1 MIGQTFSHYRVLSR
15 LGEGGMGE
23 VFLAEDVRLHRP
35 VALKMLRREPQAGEA
50 HAKLLREARAA
61 SALNHPN
68 IAVIYEIDE
77 VDHGD
82 GPMAF
87 LAMEY
92 VAGQTLG
99 EWSKGAERD
108 LDSVLDVVRQVA
120 DALAEAHAR
129 GVIHRDVKPSNIVVS
144 DSQRVKVL
152 DFGLAAHHPLAD
164 ETSSTW
170 SRDPARYSSSRTLT
184 GTFAYMSPEQAL
196 GKEID
201 PRTDIFSLGVVLY
214 EVLAGHP
221 PFAGD
226 NAVEV
231 LDAILHQEPPPLA
244 LSDPRLP
251 QVERVLR
258 RMLAKDRNQRYASL
272 ADVSQEL
279 ATLRGGGAVSVEPA
293 QPSAVVAVL
302 AFANITRNAEDD
314 WLGTGIAE
322 TVMADLKNVEGLAV
336 IGRERI
342 HEALRRL
349 GAPDGDADERLA
361 VRVGR
366 AVGARWV
373 LSGGV
378 QRLGDVVRVTARL
391 TEVAGGALVR
401 TVKIDGRVS
410 EIFELQDRI
419 VRELSSGLRLSLPP
433 AGRDDET
440 HVVAAYEAFSK
451 GVLNVRSESYESLDR
466 GLLFFERAIALDP
479 GYARAHQELG
489 SVYFSKGD
497 YLVAPELYE
506 RAITCFRRALE
517 LRPGQARS
525 WRELGG
531 ALVALGRE
539 DEGIAAIRR
548 ALEIDPADAGVLGGM
563 ARALFIGRA
572 QFREAAEYYERA
584 LERNPQAGWY
594 WLQLAHCA
602 ALLGDFAR
610 GEAAARR
617 AAELQ
622 EAFLSGQ
629 EGVLIVG
636 GRMRLG
642 HLAALQGRHAEAVEH
657 FQGELAFL
665 QRVDHALRSRI
676 FIELH
681 MRLGSAQLRLGRQD
695 RADAALVTALEAFER
710 RVRMGADEPFTRYY
724 AACVYALR
732 GDVEAALGS
741 LEKAAHMRRLY
752 TITRARLEPELESLR
767 GEPRFRE
774 LVAES

>member
-1 MIGQTFSHYRVLSR
+1 
-15 LGEGGMGE
+15 MGE

-35 VALKMLRREPQAGEA
+35 VALKMMRCEAQTDEA
-50 HAKLLREARAA
+50 HTRLLREARAA

-77 VDHGD
+77 VDRGD

-87 LAMEY
+87 MAMEY
-92 VAGQTLG
+92 VAGPTLG

-108 LDSVLDVVRQVA
+108 VDAVLDVVRQVA

-144 DSQRVKVL
+144 DTQRVKVL

-164 ETSSTW
+164 EHSSTW
-170 SRDPARYSSSRTLT
+170 SRDPAQHSSSGSLA

-201 PRTDIFSLGVVLY
+201 PRTDIFSLGVVFY
-214 EVLAGHP
+214 EALAGHP
-221 PFAGD
+221 PFAGE

-231 LDAILHQEPPPLA
+231 LDAILHHDPPPLT
-244 LSDPRLP
+244 LSDARLP

-272 ADVSQEL
+272 AEVGQEL
-279 ATLRGGGAVSVEPA
+279 AALRSGAPVSVGPV
-293 QPSAVVAVL
+293 QSSPVVAVL
-302 AFANITRNAEDD
+302 SFANITKNAEDD

-336 IGRERI
+336 VGRERI

-349 GAPDGDADERLA
+349 GAPGGDTDERLA

-373 LSGGV
+373 LSGGL

-401 TVKIDGRVS
+401 TVKIDGRVAD
-410 EIFELQDRI
+410 IFELQDRI
-419 VRELSSGLRLSLPP
+419 VRELSSGLRMSLSP
-433 AGRDDET
+433 ADRGDET

-451 GVLNVRSESYESLDR
+451 GVLNMRSESYESLDR
-466 GLLFFERAIALDP
+466 AVLFFERAIALDP
-479 GYARAHQELG
+479 SYARAHQELG
-489 SVYFSKGD
+489 SAYFSKAD

-506 RAITCFRRALE
+506 RAIACFRRALE
-517 LRPGQARS
+517 LRPGLARA

-531 ALVALGRE
+531 TLVALGRE
-539 DEGIAAIRR
+539 DEGIEAIRR
-548 ALEIDPADAGVLGGM
+548 ALDLDPDDAGVLGGM
-563 ARALFIGRA
+563 GRALFIGRA
-572 QFREAAEYYERA
+572 QFREAADYFERA
-584 LERNPQAGWY
+584 LVRNPQAGWY

-602 ALLGDFAR
+602 ALLRDFAR

-642 HLAALQGRHAEAVEH
+642 HLAALQGRLPEAVEH

-665 QRVDHALRSRI
+665 QSVDHALRSRI

-681 MRLGSAQLRLGRQD
+681 LRLGSAQLRLGRQD

-741 LEKAAHMRRLY
+741 LEKAARMRRLF
-752 TITRARLEPELESLR
+752 TIERARLEPEFESLR
-767 GEPRFRE
+767 AEARFRE
-774 LVAES
+774 LIGEGEG